1 MKRRKTYNK
10 YKIGTEGQIEKKE
23 ITLSPRTAQL
33 FALMGMSEAILNS
46 SGGESYTGEVVT
58 DEEGINHVEEGDDK
72 PEESTSE
79 LMEEL
84 VDNEIEE
91 AYGVPSEMVKCDNVE
106 DEDLPYWRRKNKS

>member
-46 SGGESYTGEVVT
+46 SGGESYTSEVVT
-58 DEEGINHVEEGDDK
+58 DEEGINHVEECDDK

-79 LMEEL
+79 FMEEL
-84 VDNEIEE
+84 VDNAIE
-91 AYGVPSEMVKCDNVE
+91 AYGVPPEMVKCDNAE
-106 DEDLPYWRRKNKS
+106 DEDLPYWRKKKS